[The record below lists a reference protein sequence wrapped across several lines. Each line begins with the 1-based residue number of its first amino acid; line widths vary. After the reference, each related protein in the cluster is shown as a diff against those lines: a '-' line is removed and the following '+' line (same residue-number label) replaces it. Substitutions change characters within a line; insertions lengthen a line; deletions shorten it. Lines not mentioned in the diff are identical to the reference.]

1 LVVKRGPAGPQPVI
15 EAALVAV
22 PKKES
27 PKAPTE
33 EVKKP
38 VKEEVK
44 AETPQAK
51 PVETAKKP
59 DQDEDWVLSESPAKP
74 VPPEVARKESP
85 KAVAGI
91 L

>member
-1 LVVKRGPAGPQPVI
+1 MVVKKGPAIAQPVI

-27 PKAPTE
+27 PKTPTE

-44 AETPQAK
+44 ADKPPAK
-51 PVETAKKP
+51 PVETAKKA
-59 DQDEDWVLSESPAKP
+59 DEDEDWVLSEPPAKP
-74 VPPEVARKESP
+74 VPPEAAKKESP
-85 KAVAGI
+85 KAFADI
-91 L
+91 